1 VGHNLRHTRIQPA
14 IELVIGTIFL
24 GGPFALSR
32 GTPRHRFRGRAC
44 STVNNRDGNR
54 TQNFVYDS
62 LNRIQQAYSSGPKW
76 GETYSSTASAP
87 GVAPATSGID
97 AWGNMTNHTGVTG
110 KTATEGTFAC
120 PANTNN
126 QLTTCGLTYDA
137 AGNAYIN
144 NGVTYTYDV
153 ENRLVTP
160 GTGNGTYLYD
170 GDGNRMARLFNTS
183 GTEYWRDLGGESA
196 AGGLQHWRQSPRV
209 HLFCGEEG
217 CPP

>member
-1 VGHNLRHTRIQPA
+1 
-14 IELVIGTIFL
+14 
-24 GGPFALSR
+24 
-32 GTPRHRFRGRAC
+32 
-44 STVNNRDGNR
+44 VNNRDGNR

-160 GTGNGTYLYD
+160 GAGNGTYYYD